1 MLLCAKIPDELSSV
15 ENGNTYYPTS
25 EFKFNGNRNYSKL
38 VVKSI
43 YITDDGTLYLSTNA
57 TTASTS
63 SDNYDKDAIFR
74 AQNPSF
80 KNGSQKNVLQ
90 DIFYS
95 PSHGLFYVTFTST
108 TRIYRLLPEQIEQ
121 ASDEPLV
128 PVAVYNKDDAIYEIE
143 SLVISDSGTLYIAQ
157 NCDSEFTKDDAV
169 TQIGALSFISK

>member
-1 MLLCAKIPDELSSV
+1 M
-15 ENGNTYYPTS
+15 ENPTHP
-25 EFKFNGNRNYSKL
+25 
-38 VVKSI
+38 
-43 YITDDGTLYLSTNA
+43 TLYLSTNA